1 MEVTLESL
9 GITKEE
15 LTERIVKRLADGL
28 LFQEDQAADEDRDLY
43 SYSTE
48 SEFAAKLQEM
58 VREKV
63 DAAVTDLASRTVVP
77 QITDIIETFA
87 IQRTNNYGEKRGE
100 PVTFV
105 EYLTSRAEAFMTEQV
120 NSDGKTK
127 EEASGSWY
135 GGKTTRIAYM
145 IDKHLHY
152 SIQSAMHGAIATAN
166 ASIVEGIKKAVEMKL
181 AEIKTQLSV
190 KLETRT

>member
-15 LTERIVKRLADGL
+15 LSERIVKRLTDGL
-28 LFQEDQAADEDRDLY
+28 LFQEEQTADEDGVLC

-63 DAAVTDLASRTVVP
+63 DAAVTDVASRTVVP
-77 QITDIIETFA
+77 QITDIIENFA
-87 IQRTNNYGEKRGE
+87 IQRTNEWGEKKGE
-100 PVTFV
+100 PFTFV
-105 EYLTSRAEAFMTEQV
+105 EYLVKRAEAFMSEPV

-127 EEASGSWY
+127 EEVSGSWY
-135 GGKTTRIAYM
+135 GSKTTRIAYM

-152 SIQSAMHGAIATAN
+152 SIQSAMQDALAAAN
-166 ASIVEGIKKAVEMKL
+166 ANIVEGIKKAVEMKL
-181 AEIKTQLSV
+181 AEIKTSLTV